1 MKSFSTKQ
9 VLQKALQASVVNIE
23 DAKGIVDIAIAS
35 FNNVDSYG
43 DIIRRGSFTKTFSQ
57 NFSRIKHV
65 VDHGWDTSS
74 IVGLPIKLWETDKYA
89 MASSQLN
96 IDSDRGRNLFQLYK
110 FFADNSRS
118 LEHSIAYRIIKTQD
132 NEDISGYDITELAL
146 REYTTCGWVS

>member
-9 VLQKALQASVVNIE
+9 VLQKALQASVINIE

-43 DIIRRGSFTKTFSQ
+43 DIIRKGAFSKTFSQ

-74 IVGLPIKLWETDKYA
+74 IVGYL
-89 MASSQLN
+89 S
-96 IDSDRGRNLFQLYK
+96 
-110 FFADNSRS
+110 
-118 LEHSIAYRIIKTQD
+118 
-132 NEDISGYDITELAL
+132 
-146 REYTTCGWVS
+146 